1 MRPPKGA
8 LGGRAA
14 RSWHLLVSCLLVL
27 LLGLRAGLAKEALE
41 VSFAAG
47 QSVHAPGV
55 GQVPLRLSSLPSDPL
70 AVLWEVE
77 GLSPCDPADVLPA
90 AARAGVALFQ
100 NLTSLDIAIPIA
112 WSAMHSNETCSLG
125 LRLTPLSGSASVRPQ
140 LGTAALIAFPLP
152 PGTCPPGTAVA
163 GASQAVRA
171 VLGSASDVNS
181 TADGTVS
188 GAVLL
193 SRTSRLL
200 ALAVR
205 GQGNSSLTLSAR
217 QQGDQ
222 EVYAAMVENGVENV
236 TLCAVPAEDYEL
248 RVRLNTGGDWVP
260 AQGGACPCRL
270 PGGEGLVEAS
280 SAGAGANET
289 ALLGAGPCSSW
300 RLDLGVGPNQFDIVP
315 RRADGSGAGNEIPGE
330 GSAAAV
336 PASTPG
342 APPRGAPPSS
352 LSVVRRAP
360 PSHVRLASLNL
371 TTPAG
376 TTATLCAA
384 AGAAPRV
391 SAQSL
396 QALALADG
404 AVDGVGR
411 CIPGVR
417 LNVSVPAPSE
427 FVSLRAGLA
436 FPHVEGIR
444 VEAGGQVLTRGGV
457 GDGADADG
465 GGDALSFPPT
475 PPPET
480 FLPAAFVM
488 RLPSDMPIDLDVLV
502 VAEDGVTSARYPLRL
517 LRRGTAGPAGAARGA
532 AGAFA
537 PLAEG
542 PAPEP
547 LAHGGLEEEQGPLQ
561 AGDGDFGHGGAN
573 CTACPPGWASSTLNA
588 SACTM
593 CPPGTQASQAQ
604 ASTCQ
609 SCPAGSYSYSW
620 GASACQRCMAGTFS
634 SGPGSTL
641 CRLCPS
647 GVTTQDGA
655 TSCEA
660 GVGAGS
666 AAGAGAQ
673 QRFAVVVSFAVMVRG
688 IDVDA
693 AVLQAGVAA
702 SPADIV
708 AALIRADTA
717 VAFNVSLASVSV
729 STAELASRRTLRA
742 VVSASLDVAVPD
754 NATAPEIAAAL
765 EVQRLS
771 ADAPIAW
778 LADDPDSFFAR
789 TTQTLAVTVTAGGA
803 ATQEVRPDA
812 HLPPLLVWPLAGP
825 GLACLGVGLALL
837 LPLLPRGEGWGRRL
851 RRTLSPRR
859 AARSIA

>member
-1 MRPPKGA
+1 MANPAETVQAA
-8 LGGRAA
+8 LQNIENEDEFEEFEVEEWDESKEDPAN
-14 RSWHLLVSCLLVL
+14 SCLWEQDWDDDDINNNFAERLK
-27 LLGLRAGLAKEALE
+27 AELAN
-41 VSFAAG
+41 
-47 QSVHAPGV
+47 
-55 GQVPLRLSSLPSDPL
+55 LPSDPL

-300 RLDLGVGPNQFDIVP
+300 RLDLGVGPNQFDLVP

-475 PPPET
+475 APPET

-488 RLPSDMPIDLDVLV
+488 RLPSDMPVDLDVLV

-647 GVTTQDGA
+647 G
-655 TSCEA
+655 
-660 GVGAGS
+660 
-666 AAGAGAQ
+666 
-673 QRFAVVVSFAVMVRG
+673 
-688 IDVDA
+688 
-693 AVLQAGVAA
+693 AGVAA